1 MRTILTAV
9 GLMLVWYGL
18 QMSLFIQVTRRAW
31 ALVERCSDAEL
42 QRLGIVVLVLGLLG
56 IFAMWG

>member
-1 MRTILTAV
+1 
-9 GLMLVWYGL
+9 MLVWYGL